1 MSQDALDRCQ
11 AAIGYRFKDHALLTS
26 ALTHAS
32 ITANRIDS
40 NERMEFLGDSILGM
54 TVCWYLF
61 DNYPQYLEGEL
72 TKIKSSVVSR
82 RTCAEI
88 SEKLGLPEWL
98 HLGKGIAARSKLPS
112 SLAAA
117 VLESLIAAIAIDG
130 GLESARAFVLRQVI
144 PYIHDAV
151 ASEHQNNYKS
161 QLQQHAQKEHGAT
174 PVYELLDEKGPDH
187 SKCFEVAV
195 VVGDRRFTSAW
206 GPSKKEAEQKAAQNA
221 LVELGLLASPET
233 ILADASVG
241 DPAAA

>member
-1 MSQDALDRCQ
+1 MSQEALDRCQ
-11 AAIGYRFKDHALLTS
+11 AAIGYRFKDHALLTA

-32 ITANRIDS
+32 ITANRVDS
-40 NERMEFLGDSILGM
+40 NERLEFLGDSILGM
-54 TVCWYLF
+54 TVCWHLY

-98 HLGKGIAARSKLPS
+98 YLGKGIAARSKLPS

-130 GLESARAFVLRQVI
+130 GLDEAKKFVLREMV

-174 PVYELLDEKGPDH
+174 PIYELLDEKGPDH

-195 VVGDRRFTSAW
+195 CVSDRRFPSAW
-206 GPSKKEAEQKAAQNA
+206 GPSKKEAEQKAAMNA
-221 LVELGLLASPET
+221 LVELGLLTEADVA
-233 ILADASVG
+233 IADAAVT